1 MAQEEK
7 FLVKRKSPLE
17 AAQRTH
23 QAQDEAGLF
32 GSLSI
37 LGTILM
43 RIISFYLIAK
53 GFVTYYEGGQV
64 DLVGFVLILLGLNA
78 FGYGMALIQA
88 FAGLGLP
95 VCSGFAQ
102 AVLL

>member
-7 FLVKRKSPLE
+7 ISREKKKSPLE

-37 LGTILM
+37 LGTI
-43 RIISFYLIAK
+43 FDADY
-53 GFVTYYEGGQV
+53 F
-64 DLVGFVLILLGLNA
+64 LLSD
-78 FGYGMALIQA
+78 
-88 FAGLGLP
+88 
-95 VCSGFAQ
+95 C
-102 AVLL
+102 